1 MKWNE
6 CSSPSDPTSQ
16 RSWNLAEPPQGSVTE
31 TATAPGEI
39 PDAIV
44 LSVEGQPASD
54 ADHFAIHRGE
64 ETLESF
70 ADSGLP

>member
-1 MKWNE
+1 M
-6 CSSPSDPTSQ
+6 
-16 RSWNLAEPPQGSVTE
+16 TE